1 MKSDPYAPSLDDA
14 AVAPVHA
21 GDAPHG
27 QVPPPPPAPLARLSL
42 VAWLFQALLLIAIPL
57 ALLTLASLLAIVLV
71 RVGADLRIGV
81 DVFTPEALRPRL
93 PLREIAGRGV
103 AADVL
108 RQVLI
113 AAFVVGL
120 ALWQDGAAWR
130 RRLALT
136 APADPR
142 NSSPLRLW
150 LLLAVWPVI
159 HIVWVTE
166 TARALNGGV
175 AQGIH
180 LSPFLSPI
188 SVVGWFAY
196 VIVLAPI
203 AEELVMRG
211 EAFAR
216 ASRIMRPAGAIA
228 ATALLFSLAHLSESG
243 GIARPI
249 SLLPLAI
256 TLGWL
261 RWRTGR
267 LWPGMLLH
275 GWSNLALITYL
286 LWPVPD

>member
-1 MKSDPYAPSLDDA
+1 M
-14 AVAPVHA
+14 HA
-21 GDAPHG
+21 GNAPDDEADRA
-27 QVPPPPPAPLARLSL
+27 PPAPLPALGL
-42 VAWLFQALLLIAIPL
+42 VAWLFQALLFVAVPIG
-57 ALLTLASLLAIVLV
+57 LLTLASLLAILVV

-103 AADVL
+103 AADIL
-108 RQVLI
+108 RQVLV
-113 AAFVVGL
+113 AALVVGL
-120 ALWQDGAAWR
+120 ALWMDGAAWR

-136 APADPR
+136 VPAEPR
-142 NSSPLRLW
+142 RSSPLRLW

-180 LSPFLSPI
+180 LSPFLSPV
-188 SVVGWFAY
+188 SVAGWFAY
-196 VIVLAPI
+196 VVVLAPV
-203 AEELVMRG
+203 AEELIMRG

-243 GIARPI
+243 GIARPV

-267 LWPGMLLH
+267 LWPCMLLH

-286 LWPVPD
+286 LWPVSD